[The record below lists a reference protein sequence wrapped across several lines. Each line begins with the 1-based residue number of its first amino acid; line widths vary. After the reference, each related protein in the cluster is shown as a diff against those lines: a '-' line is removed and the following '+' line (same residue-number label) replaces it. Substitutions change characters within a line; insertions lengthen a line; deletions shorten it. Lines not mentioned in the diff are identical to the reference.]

1 MPTTQA
7 FRQELTPVSFLRRA
21 SVVHAARIAVV
32 DRGRQT
38 TWSEFGARSR
48 RFADRLRRSGLKP
61 GERVAFLALNSEPLL
76 LAHFAVLQAGGV
88 LVAINTRLARS
99 EVEHILADSSS
110 RFFFYSAELK
120 GTIPPAGGVRCISL
134 E

>member
-1 MPTTQA
+1 MSTTHA

-21 SVVHAARIAVV
+21 SVVHAPRISVV

-48 RFADRLRRSGLKP
+48 RFADALRRSGLKP

-76 LAHFAVLQAGGV
+76 LSHFAVLQAGGLPGSV
-88 LVAINTRLARS
+88 HNRL
-99 EVEHILADSSS
+99 
-110 RFFFYSAELK
+110 
-120 GTIPPAGGVRCISL
+120 VRC
-134 E
+134 EDG